1 MAAVV
6 VSVTGGCWFAGQRA
20 QEVTS
25 NWAEE
30 VQDELKKK
38 VKEDSDAHR
47 NSQVGKAALA
57 TLFESVGKGE
67 EENRQYL
74 TKKIKIPPVEWHP
87 GAISS
92 KQKKD
97 IADSSKNKNS
107 DA

>member
-1 MAAVV
+1 MAVVV
-6 VSVTGGCWFAGQRA
+6 VSVTGGCWVAGRCA

-25 NWAEE
+25 NWTEE

-38 VKEDSDAHR
+38 VKEDSDARR

-57 TLFESVGKGE
+57 TLFESVGKGK

-74 TKKIKIPPVEWHP
+74 TKEIKIPPVEWHP
-87 GAISS
+87 AATSG
-92 KQKKD
+92 KQKSD
-97 IADSSKNKNS
+97 FTDSSKNKNS